1 MINSWK
7 VGKLVTSD
15 EILLDKV
22 RKAIEEGNKEEGVKK
37 LVQIADKTGING
49 DYEEAAKI
57 YEEAALIFQDLHDL
71 EESFKTFDKATLMLV
86 RLPQDIETYIDLVR
100 LNTAAAKI
108 AEDASDYNRA
118 ANFYFRA
125 KDFALTTED
134 QQNLTLKAAD
144 ALENIADEKEE
155 KEQYG
160 DTIALLRKVGRL
172 YYTAGD
178 NELGQRINDR
188 AVRIARKWADIS
200 KKKGDFLSAGNAL
213 AEAAQLMQ
221 TIGESPE
228 ATRTMMEAG
237 EFYEAANLFEKA
249 GNIYDAA
256 QEAYKLQRLTS
267 ARTKAISKTAEAY
280 LKSQG
285 SPEAVAPL
293 LIKAGHMFKEINR
306 PMKAKWAFLHANEL
320 FGELAGIAK
329 KANDIETQMKYL
341 RFQAMCLLN
350 WGQNEVASE
359 IYVKVI
365 THYLT
370 EAKKEEEQNNK
381 EFQAVSLEEAAEVL
395 RESGRVAE
403 AKDHLEQALVLYVQ
417 LAEESNVSEDFE
429 GSSKL
434 YSKAAECAIKL
445 ENKERHAEFHGLA
458 SVKAE
463 RAAQYYQELGVPELS
478 TVWIR
483 TAGLEALTTG
493 SKEMIK
499 KSIDFLTKSSE
510 GFREANEYREAFEDL
525 YLVFETSFLHYAN
538 KRRPIKAIIK
548 KLDELATI
556 AQDEIMIAIVA
567 LVRALNS
574 GNHISALL
582 ILQEN
587 EEDMLNKAEKIRKLI
602 KHSKKV
608 RPVK

>member
-1 MINSWK
+1 M
-7 VGKLVTSD
+7 TSV
-15 EILLDKV
+15 EILLDKA

-37 LVQIADKTGING
+37 LVQIAEKVGING
-49 DYEEAAKI
+49 DYEEAAII
-57 YEEAALIFQDLHDL
+57 YEEAALVFQDLHDL

-108 AEDASDYNRA
+108 AEDASEYNRA

-445 ENKERHAEFHGLA
+445 ENKERHTEFHGLA

>member
-1 MINSWK
+1 M
-7 VGKLVTSD
+7 GKLVTSD
-15 EILLDKV
+15 EILLDKA

-37 LVQIADKTGING
+37 LVQIADKVGTNG
-49 DYEEAAKI
+49 DYEEAAII
-57 YEEAALIFQDLHDL
+57 YEEAALVFQDLHDL

-108 AEDASDYNRA
+108 AEDASEYNRA

-160 DTIALLRKVGRL
+160 ETIALLRKVGRL

-320 FGELAGIAK
+320 FGELAEIAK

-395 RESGRVAE
+395 HESGRVAE

-556 AQDEIMIAIVA
+556 AQNEIMIAIVA

>member
-1 MINSWK
+1 MGN
-7 VGKLVTSD
+7 LLTSD
-15 EILLDKV
+15 EILLDKA
-22 RKAIEEGNKEEGVKK
+22 RKMLEEGNKEEGAKK
-37 LVQIADKTGING
+37 LVQIADKIGNNG

-57 YEEAALIFQDLHDL
+57 YEEAALVFRDLDDM

-100 LNTAAAKI
+100 LNTAAARM
-108 AEDASDYNRA
+108 AESATEYNRA
-118 ANFYFRA
+118 ADFYFRA

-160 DTIALLRKVGRL
+160 DAIALLRKVGRL

-178 NELGQRINDR
+178 NELGERINDR

-200 KKKGDFLSAGNAL
+200 KEKGDFLSAGNAL

-267 ARTKAISKTAEAY
+267 ARNKAMSKTAEAY

-285 SPEAVAPL
+285 APEAVAPL

-320 FGELAGIAK
+320 FGEMAGKAK
-329 KANDIETQMKYL
+329 KSNDIETQMKYL

-365 THYLT
+365 THYLNEAKT
-370 EAKKEEEQNNK
+370 EAEQNNK

-403 AKDHLEQALVLYVQ
+403 AKDHLEQALVLHVQ
-417 LAEESNVSEDFE
+417 LAEESNESEDFE
-429 GSSKL
+429 GSSRL
-434 YSKAAECAIKL
+434 YSKAADCALKL
-445 ENKERHAEFHGLA
+445 ENKERHEEFHGLA
-458 SVKAE
+458 SAKAE
-463 RAAQYYQELGVPELS
+463 KAAQYYQELGVPELS
-478 TVWIR
+478 TVWLR
-483 TAGLEALTTG
+483 TAGREALTTG
-493 SKEMIK
+493 SKEMII
-499 KSIDFLTKSSE
+499 KSIDLLTKSSQ
-510 GFREANEYREAFEDL
+510 GFREVNEYKEAFEDL
-525 YLVFETSFLHYAN
+525 YLVFETSFLHYAQ

-548 KLDELATI
+548 QMDEVATI
-556 AQDEIMIAIVA
+556 AQNKILIAIVA

-587 EEDMLNKAEKIRKLI
+587 EEDMLDKAEKIRKLI
-602 KHSKKV
+602 NHSKKV
-608 RPVK
+608 RPVN

>member
-1 MINSWK
+1 M
-7 VGKLVTSD
+7 
-15 EILLDKV
+15 LD
-22 RKAIEEGNKEEGVKK
+22 EGNKEVGVKN
-37 LVQIADKTGING
+37 LVQIAVKMGNNG
-49 DYEEAAKI
+49 NYEEAAKV
-57 YEEAALIFQDLHDL
+57 YEEAALVFRDLDDI

-86 RLPQDIETYIDLVR
+86 RLPQDIDTYIDLVR
-100 LNTAAAKI
+100 LNTVAARL
-108 AEDASDYNRA
+108 AESASEYNRA
-118 ANFYFRA
+118 ADFYFRA

-155 KEQYG
+155 NEQYG

-172 YYTAGD
+172 YYTSGD
-178 NELGQRINDR
+178 NELGERINDR

-267 ARTKAISKTAEAY
+267 ARNKAMSKTAEAY

-285 SPEAVAPL
+285 APEAVAPL

-320 FGELAGIAK
+320 FGEMAGKAK
-329 KANDIETQMKYL
+329 KSNDIETQMKYL

-365 THYLT
+365 THYLNEAKT
-370 EAKKEEEQNNK
+370 EAEQNNK

-395 RESGRVAE
+395 QESERVAE

-417 LAEESNVSEDFE
+417 LAEESNESEDFE
-429 GSSKL
+429 GSSRL
-434 YSKAAECAIKL
+434 YSKAADCALKL
-445 ENKERHAEFHGLA
+445 ENKEKHEEFHGLA

-463 RAAQYYQELGVPELS
+463 KTAQYYQELGVPELS
-478 TVWIR
+478 TVWLL
-483 TAGLEALTTG
+483 TAGREALTTG
-493 SKEMIK
+493 SKEMII
-499 KSIDFLTKSSE
+499 KSIDLLTKSSE
-510 GFREANEYREAFEDL
+510 GFREAKEYKEAFEDL
-525 YLVFETSFLHYAN
+525 YLVFETSFLHFAK

-548 KLDELATI
+548 QMDEVATI
-556 AQDEIMIAIVA
+556 SQNQILIAIVA

-587 EEDMLNKAEKIRKLI
+587 EEDMLDKAEKIRKLI
-602 KHSKKV
+602 NHSKKV
-608 RPVK
+608 RPVN

>member
-1 MINSWK
+1 

-15 EILLDKV
+15 EILLEKA
-22 RKAIEEGNKEEGVKK
+22 RKALEEGNKEEGVKN
-37 LVQIADKTGING
+37 LIQIADKIGSNG
-49 DYEEAAKI
+49 EYEAAAII
-57 YEEAALIFQDLHDL
+57 YEEAALILRDIYNA

-86 RLPQDIETYIDLVR
+86 RLPQDIETYKDLVR
-100 LNTAAAKI
+100 LNTLAAKI
-108 AEDASDYNRA
+108 AEAATEYKRA
-118 ANFYFRA
+118 ADFYFRA
-125 KDFALTTED
+125 KDFAMTTEE

-155 KEQYG
+155 EEQYA
-160 DTIALLRKVGRL
+160 DAIALLRKVGRL
-172 YYTAGD
+172 YFTAGD
-178 NELGQRINDR
+178 DELGKRINDR
-188 AVRIARKWADIS
+188 TVRIARRWADIS

-237 EFYEAANLFEKA
+237 ELYEAANLFEKA

-267 ARTKAISKTAEAY
+267 ARKKAISKTAEAY
-280 LKSQG
+280 LKAQG

-293 LIKAGHMFKEINR
+293 LIKAGTMFKEINR

-320 FGELAGIAK
+320 FGELAESAK
-329 KANDIETQMKYL
+329 KANDIETEMKYL

-365 THYLT
+365 THYLN
-370 EAKKEEEQNNK
+370 EAKKEADQNNK

-395 RESGRVAE
+395 HESGRVDE
-403 AKDHLEQALVLYVQ
+403 AKDHLEQALELYVQ
-417 LAEESNVSEDFE
+417 LAQESSESEDFE
-429 GSSKL
+429 GSSRL

-445 ENKERHAEFHGLA
+445 ENKERHEEFHGLA
-458 SVKAE
+458 SEKAE

-478 TVWIR
+478 TVWLR

-493 SKEMIK
+493 SKEMVN
-499 KSIDFLTKSSE
+499 KSIDLLKKSSE
-510 GFREANEYREAFEDL
+510 GFREANEYKEAFEDL

-548 KLDELATI
+548 QMDELATI
-556 AQDEIMIAIVA
+556 TQDEIMIAIVA

-587 EEDMLNKAEKIRKLI
+587 EEDMLDKAEKIRRLVN
-602 KHSKKV
+602 HSKKV
-608 RPVK
+608 RSVK

>member
-1 MINSWK
+1 M
-7 VGKLVTSD
+7 TSD
-15 EILLDKV
+15 EIILDKA

-37 LVQIADKTGING
+37 LVQIADKVGING
-49 DYEEAAKI
+49 DYEEAAII
-57 YEEAALIFQDLHDL
+57 YEEAALVFQDLHDL

-108 AEDASDYNRA
+108 AEDASEYNRA

-320 FGELAGIAK
+320 FGELAEIAK

-395 RESGRVAE
+395 HESGRVAE
-403 AKDHLEQALVLYVQ
+403 AKDRLEQALVLYVQ

-556 AQDEIMIAIVA
+556 AQDEILIAIVA

>member
-1 MINSWK
+1 M
-7 VGKLVTSD
+7 
-15 EILLDKV
+15 LD
-22 RKAIEEGNKEEGVKK
+22 EGNKEVGVKN
-37 LVQIADKTGING
+37 LVQIADKMGNNG
-49 DYEEAAKI
+49 DYEEAAKV
-57 YEEAALIFQDLHDL
+57 YEEAALVFRDLDDI

-86 RLPQDIETYIDLVR
+86 RLPQDIDTYIDLVR
-100 LNTAAAKI
+100 LNTVAARL
-108 AEDASDYNRA
+108 AESASEYNRA
-118 ANFYFRA
+118 ADFYFRA

-155 KEQYG
+155 NEQYG

-172 YYTAGD
+172 YYTSGD
-178 NELGQRINDR
+178 NELGERINDR

-267 ARTKAISKTAEAY
+267 ARNKAMSKTAEAY

-285 SPEAVAPL
+285 APEAVAPL

-320 FGELAGIAK
+320 FGEMAGKAK
-329 KANDIETQMKYL
+329 KSNDIETQMKYL

-365 THYLT
+365 THYLNEAKT
-370 EAKKEEEQNNK
+370 EAEQNNK

-395 RESGRVAE
+395 QESERVAE

-417 LAEESNVSEDFE
+417 LAEESNESEDFE
-429 GSSKL
+429 GSSRL
-434 YSKAAECAIKL
+434 YSKAADCALKL
-445 ENKERHAEFHGLA
+445 ENKEKHEEFHGLA

-463 RAAQYYQELGVPELS
+463 KTAQYYQELGVPELS
-478 TVWIR
+478 TVWLL
-483 TAGLEALTTG
+483 TAGREALTTG
-493 SKEMIK
+493 SKEMII
-499 KSIDFLTKSSE
+499 KSIDLLTKSSE
-510 GFREANEYREAFEDL
+510 GFREAKEYKEAFEDL
-525 YLVFETSFLHYAN
+525 YLVFETSFLHFAK

-548 KLDELATI
+548 QMDEVATI
-556 AQDEIMIAIVA
+556 SQNQILIAIVA

-587 EEDMLNKAEKIRKLI
+587 EEDMLDKAEKIRKLI
-602 KHSKKV
+602 NHSKKV
-608 RPVK
+608 RPVN

>member
-1 MINSWK
+1 M
-7 VGKLVTSD
+7 TSD
-15 EILLDKV
+15 EILLDKA

-37 LVQIADKTGING
+37 LVQIADKMGING

-57 YEEAALIFQDLHDL
+57 YEEAALVFQDLHDL

-108 AEDASDYNRA
+108 AEDASEYNRA

-200 KKKGDFLSAGNAL
+200 KEKGDFLSAGNAL

-280 LKSQG
+280 LKSEG

-320 FGELAGIAK
+320 FGELAEIAK

-556 AQDEIMIAIVA
+556 SQNEIMIAIVA

>member
-1 MINSWK
+1 

-15 EILLDKV
+15 EILLDKA
-22 RKAIEEGNKEEGVKK
+22 RKALQEGNMEEGVKK
-37 LVQIADKTGING
+37 LVQIADKMGING
-49 DYEEAAKI
+49 DYEEAASI
-57 YEEAALIFQDLHDL
+57 YEESALVFQNLHDL

-108 AEDASDYNRA
+108 AEDASEYNRA
-118 ANFYFRA
+118 ADFYFRA

-155 KEQYG
+155 NEQYG

-178 NELGQRINDR
+178 NELGERINDR

-200 KKKGDFLSAGNAL
+200 KEKGDFLSAGNAL

-267 ARTKAISKTAEAY
+267 ARKKAISKTAEAY

-285 SPEAVAPL
+285 APEAVAPL
-293 LIKAGHMFKEINR
+293 LIKAGHMFQEINR

-320 FGELAGIAK
+320 FGELAEIAK
-329 KANDIETQMKYL
+329 KAHDIETQMKYL

-359 IYVKVI
+359 MYVKVI

-381 EFQAVSLEEAAEVL
+381 EYQAVSLEEAAEVL

-445 ENKERHAEFHGLA
+445 ENKERHAEFHELA

-463 RAAQYYQELGVPELS
+463 RAAQYYQELGIPELS

-493 SKEMIK
+493 SEEMIR

-510 GFREANEYREAFEDL
+510 GFLEANEYKEAFEDL

-548 KLDELATI
+548 QMDELAI
-556 AQDEIMIAIVA
+556 MAQDQIMIAIVA

-587 EEDMLNKAEKIRKLI
+587 EEDMLDKAEKIRKLI
-602 KHSKKV
+602 NHSKKV

>member
-1 MINSWK
+1 M
-7 VGKLVTSD
+7 TSD
-15 EILLDKV
+15 EILLDKA

-37 LVQIADKTGING
+37 LVQIADKMGING

-57 YEEAALIFQDLHDL
+57 YEEAALVFQDLHDL

-108 AEDASDYNRA
+108 AEDASEYNRA

-160 DTIALLRKVGRL
+160 ETIALLRKVGRL

-320 FGELAGIAK
+320 FGELAEIAK

-395 RESGRVAE
+395 HESGRVAE

-510 GFREANEYREAFEDL
+510 GFREANEYREAFEDM

-556 AQDEIMIAIVA
+556 AQNEIMIAIVA

>member
-1 MINSWK
+1 M
-7 VGKLVTSD
+7 TSD
-15 EILLDKV
+15 EILLDKA
-22 RKAIEEGNKEEGVKK
+22 RKALEEGNKEEGVTQ
-37 LVQIADKTGING
+37 LVQIADKIGISG

-57 YEEAALIFQDLHDL
+57 YEEAALVFHDLHNL

-86 RLPQDIETYIDLVR
+86 RLPQDIETYIDIVR

-108 AEDASDYNRA
+108 AEAATEYNRA

-125 KDFALTTED
+125 KDFALTIED

-155 KEQYG
+155 REQYG
-160 DTIALLRKVGRL
+160 DSISLLRKVGRL

-178 NELGQRINDR
+178 DELGERINDR
-188 AVRIARKWADIS
+188 AVRIARKWAEIS
-200 KKKGDFLSAGNAL
+200 KEKGDFLSAGNAL

-267 ARTKAISKTAEAY
+267 ARNKAMSKTAEAY

-285 SPEAVAPL
+285 APEAVAPL

-320 FGELAGIAK
+320 FGELAEIAE
-329 KANDIETQMKYL
+329 KARDTEAQMKYL

-370 EAKKEEEQNNK
+370 EAKKEAEQNNK

-395 RESGRVAE
+395 HESGRVAE

-417 LAEESNVSEDFE
+417 LAEESNDSDDFE

-434 YSKAAECAIKL
+434 YSKAADCALKL
-445 ENKERHAEFHGLA
+445 ENKERHEEFHGLA
-458 SVKAE
+458 SMKAE

-493 SKEMIK
+493 SKEMIE
-499 KSIDFLTKSSE
+499 KSIDFLTRSSE
-510 GFREANEYREAFEDL
+510 GFREANEYNEAFEDL
-525 YLVFETSFLHYAN
+525 YLVFETSFLHYAK

-556 AQDEIMIAIVA
+556 AQDEIMIAIVS

-602 KHSKKV
+602 NHSKKV